1 MIFKNSHSAKKG
13 YAGPRGRLQW
23 AISPGLALAAA
34 LLAATAAPVLA
45 AQPAPAS
52 AKPAAAK
59 PAAAAPAAKAQRTVL
74 FMGDSLSAGYGLA
87 APQGWVALTAQR
99 IAQARPGWRAV
110 NASISGETTAGGA
123 ARVAGELQRNK
134 PAVLVIELGSNDG
147 LRGLPLAQSRAN
159 LERMI
164 QAAQAAKAQVLLI
177 GMRMP
182 PNLGREYTEGFE
194 RNYRELAQKHSTP
207 LLPFL
212 LEPVA
217 ADRNLFQND
226 NLHPTAA
233 AQPALRDHVWSKL
246 GPMLK

>member
-1 MIFKNSHSAKKG
+1 MIFKSSQVAKQG
-13 YAGPRGRLQW
+13 YAGSRRRLQW
-23 AISPGLALAAA
+23 AISPALLAAA
-34 LLAATAAPVLA
+34 LLLA
-45 AQPAPAS
+45 ALPA
-52 AKPAAAK
+52 
-59 PAAAAPAAKAQRTVL
+59 AAAAPAQAAKPAPAAPAPKAQRTVL

-99 IAQARPGWRAV
+99 IAQTKPGWRAV

-123 ARVAGELQRNK
+123 ARIAGELQRNQ
-134 PAVLVIELGSNDG
+134 PAVVAIELGANDG

-194 RNYRELAQKHSTP
+194 RNYRELAQKYSTQ

-217 ADRNLFQND
+217 ADRSLFQND
-226 NLHPTAA
+226 NLHPTAQ
-233 AQPALRDHVWSKL
+233 AQPKLRDHVWSKL